1 MELRWILL
9 LIGLVV
15 LVAVYFYSTAN
26 RRSRGLLDREDDPD
40 PLPES
45 LDLRADEQEVSVS
58 ELQDELINLDAL
70 LREEAAEQS
79 QSAAGDDGSPE
90 PAGGHTPQVVPP
102 QAGEEEMFVVLHV
115 AAPSRD
121 ARLSGPEVLAA
132 LEACGLEHGA
142 LGIFHR
148 RQEIGGS
155 PRILFSVAN
164 MVKPGTLDPES
175 LAAGEEIPGLSL
187 FMRLPAFV
195 PGEELY
201 RSLLACTHELA
212 QRLGGRI
219 LDEYRSALTQS
230 AMEKMLEDIR
240 LFELKRTK
248 RREGSKR

>member
-15 LVAVYFYSTAN
+15 LVAVYFHSTAN
-26 RRSRGLLDREDDPD
+26 RRTRGLLDREDDPD
-40 PLPES
+40 PLPKS

-79 QSAAGDDGSPE
+79 GDGEGVAKVADTSA
-90 PAGGHTPQVVPP
+90 QVVPP